1 MNYLLRGLQY
11 GLLGFG
17 ALLSFAVCVL
27 LALSVGAFIGWVLG
41 ERGGDDDDGGTDVNS
56 FFNFFM

>member
-17 ALLSFAVCVL
+17 TLLSFAVCVL

-41 ERGGDDDDGGTDVNS
+41 ERGGDDDDGGTDDQL
-56 FFNFFM
+56 

>member
-17 ALLSFAVCVL
+17 TLLSFAVCVL

-41 ERGGDDDDGGTDVNS
+41 GKEDGDDDGDA
-56 FFNFFM
+56 